1 MFETIKRKPNIDAYD
16 TSGVILENIKG
27 DIELKDV
34 YFRYPARP
42 DVQIFAG
49 FSFYIPS
56 GTTAALVGQ
65 SGSGKSTIISL
76 LERFY
81 DPESGEVLIDGVSLK
96 SFQVKWIREQ
106 IGLVGQEPVLFTAS
120 IKENIAYGKEGA
132 TDEEIVTAITLANA
146 KNFIDKLPQV

>member
-42 DVQIFAG
+42 DVQIFTG

-81 DPESGEVLIDGVSLK
+81 DPEAGEVLIDGVNLK
-96 SFQVKWIREQ
+96 NFQVKWIREQ

-132 TDEEIVTAITLANA
+132 TDEEIETAITLANA